1 MKVDK
6 LSVSFEA
13 ELGDAVRAAAKRSGM
28 GISGWLAQAAAAR
41 LRADALSEFLDAWEA
56 EHGPLTA
63 DELATAAAQLGA
75 LPSTSAQPAA

>member
-6 LSVSFEA
+6 LSISLEA
-13 ELGDAVRAAAKRSGM
+13 ELGDAVRAAAKRSGT

-41 LRADALSEFLDAWEA
+41 LRADALSEYLDAWEA

-63 DELATAAAQLGA
+63 DELATAAAQLRSP
-75 LPSTSAQPAA
+75 PSTGAQPAA

>member
-6 LSVSFEA
+6 LSISFEA
-13 ELGDAVRAAAKRSGM
+13 ELGDAVRAAAKRSGA

-56 EHGPLTA
+56 EHGPLTV
-63 DELATAAAQLGA
+63 DELAAAAAQLGSP
-75 LPSTSAQPAA
+75 PSTSAQPAA